1 LRHNHYAVD
10 WHIVKRVAKGWRVS
24 IAIPTWM
31 KIADSFIGLHE
42 IVGPKHNK
50 IILWW
55 LEKLNSWWRNDEAPW
70 CGVFVAHCIKEAG
83 LPYPKLYMRA
93 KAWAEYGSLLRRDR
107 LAPGAILVFD
117 RAGGGHVGFYVGE
130 DAGFYYVLGGNQS
143 NAVNVMKLG
152 KSRLVASRWPK
163 GEPVIGKPVY
173 LNGGSVSTNEA

>member
-1 LRHNHYAVD
+1 MSEPSWLKIARSYDGLKEIPGPRHNQ
-10 WHIVKRVAKGWRVS
+10 
-24 IAIPTWM
+24 T
-31 KIADSFIGLHE
+31 
-42 IVGPKHNK
+42 
-50 IILWW
+50 IIRWLGKLRAWW
-55 LEKLNSWWRNDEAPW
+55 SDDETPW
-70 CGVFVAHCIKEAG
+70 CGVFVAHCMQESW
-83 LPYPKLYMRA
+83 LPFPKFYMRA
-93 KAWAEYGSLLRRDR
+93 KAWSDYGSLLRRDR

-173 LNGGSVSTNEA
+173 LNGGVVSTNEA

>member
-1 LRHNHYAVD
+1 MSEPSWLKIARSYEGLKEIPGPRHNQ
-10 WHIVKRVAKGWRVS
+10 
-24 IAIPTWM
+24 T
-31 KIADSFIGLHE
+31 
-42 IVGPKHNK
+42 
-50 IILWW
+50 IIRWLGKLKAWW
-55 LEKLNSWWRNDEAPW
+55 SDDETPW
-70 CGVFVAHCIKEAG
+70 CGVFVAHCMQESW
-83 LPYPKLYMRA
+83 LPFPKFYMRA
-93 KAWAEYGSLLRRDR
+93 KAWSDYGSLLKRDR

>member
-1 LRHNHYAVD
+1 MSEPSWLKIARSYDGLKEIPGPRHNQ
-10 WHIVKRVAKGWRVS
+10 
-24 IAIPTWM
+24 T
-31 KIADSFIGLHE
+31 
-42 IVGPKHNK
+42 
-50 IILWW
+50 IIRWLGKLRAWW
-55 LEKLNSWWRNDEAPW
+55 SDDETPW
-70 CGVFVAHCIKEAG
+70 CGVFVAHCMQESW
-83 LPYPKLYMRA
+83 LPFPKFYMRA
-93 KAWAEYGSLLRRDR
+93 KAWSDYGSLLRRDR

>member
-1 LRHNHYAVD
+1 MSEPSWLRIARLYDGLKEIPGPRHNQ
-10 WHIVKRVAKGWRVS
+10 
-24 IAIPTWM
+24 T
-31 KIADSFIGLHE
+31 
-42 IVGPKHNK
+42 
-50 IILWW
+50 IIRWLGNLMAWW
-55 LEKLNSWWRNDEAPW
+55 NDDETPW
-70 CGVFVAHCIKEAG
+70 CGVFVAHCMQESW
-83 LPYPKLYMRA
+83 LPFPKFYMRA
-93 KAWAEYGSLLRRDR
+93 KAWSDYGSLLRRDR

>member
-1 LRHNHYAVD
+1 MSEPSWLKIARSYDGLKEIPGPRHNQTIIR
-10 WHIVKRVAKGWRVS
+10 WLVKLRA
-24 IAIPTWM
+24 
-31 KIADSFIGLHE
+31 
-42 IVGPKHNK
+42 
-50 IILWW
+50 WW
-55 LEKLNSWWRNDEAPW
+55 SDDETPW
-70 CGVFVAHCIKEAG
+70 CGVFVAHCMQESW
-83 LPYPKLYMRA
+83 LPFPKFYMRA
-93 KAWAEYGSLLRRDR
+93 KAWSDYGSLLRRDR